1 MKFPALER
9 SIPQNN
15 AFHALR
21 AEYSHFQVNDG
32 FQRLAHRGGWVR
44 IERITFRLDRSTYS
58 CIRPCRVTLRDEA
71 ACSCCLRGDN
81 EIVGPLC
88 SQTVSQLELPIELA
102 DVEALGDSGELVHD
116 HIRVRFAKCSHHCV
130 RIENVE
136 HLGFRAHQPQPLRLG
151 ERSRYSDY
159 LMAGLHEKWNKSP
172 SDNSRCSCYKNP
184 HNNS

>member
-1 MKFPALER
+1 M
-9 SIPQNN
+9 
-15 AFHALR
+15 
-21 AEYSHFQVNDG
+21 
-32 FQRLAHRGGWVR
+32 R

-116 HIRVRFAKCSHHCV
+116 HIRVRLRSAASTAFAS
-130 RIENVE
+130 RTSSTSASAPIN
-136 HLGFRAHQPQPLRLG
+136 
-151 ERSRYSDY
+151 RSPCD
-159 LMAGLHEKWNKSP
+159 
-172 SDNSRCSCYKNP
+172 
-184 HNNS
+184 